1 MASHPHDTTQRTMLS
16 PGPLRPSPRSA
27 CVVVIHG
34 EGLGRRADIGDA
46 PVLVGRSSESDLV
59 IAHNS
64 VSRAHCRIWR
74 EGNGYRIRD
83 LGATNTTRLNDRR
96 IEGEATLADGDQ
108 VTVGESIL
116 KFISQDSVEAS
127 YHEEIYQLATH
138 DALTELYN
146 RRHFIEMADKEIA
159 RAIRHQRPLAL
170 CIVDVD
176 LFKPVNDRYGHISGD
191 EVLRQIAELLRGHA
205 RSDDLAARIGGEE
218 FALLLSECDATAAT
232 TFAER
237 LREAVASAVFTP
249 GGEPQRI
256 TISIGIAELS
266 PGRDTRAALMAAADA
281 ALYRAKSLGRNR
293 VCVEMVSGTI

>member
-1 MASHPHDTTQRTMLS
+1 MDPLELSDTTQRTILT
-16 PGPLRPSPRSA
+16 PGPMRSAPRSA

-34 EGLGRRADIGDA
+34 EGLGRRADIDQT
-46 PVLVGRSSESDLV
+46 PVLVGRSQEADLV
-59 IAHNS
+59 ISHRS
-64 VSRAHCRIWR
+64 VSRAHCQIWR
-74 EGNGYRIRD
+74 DASGYRIRD
-83 LGATNTTRLNDRR
+83 LGATNVTRVNETR
-96 IEGEATLADGDQ
+96 IASDTSLTDGDQ

-159 RAIRHQRPLAL
+159 RAMRHGRPLSL

-191 EVLRQIAELLRGHA
+191 DVLRQIGALLKRQA
-205 RSDDLAARIGGEE
+205 RNDDLAARIGGEE
-218 FALLLSECDATAAT
+218 FALLLPECDAEAARV
-232 TFAER
+232 FADR
-237 LREAVASAVFTP
+237 LREAIAAAPFAP

-256 TISIGIAELS
+256 TVSIGIAELTAT
-266 PGRDTRAALMAAADA
+266 RDTRPALMAAADT
-281 ALYRAKSLGRNR
+281 ALYRAKSEGRNR
-293 VCVEMVSGTI
+293 VCVEG